1 MDLFHVNLH
10 LHLLSTLP
18 LIHSMRLGKV
28 SKTPRPPLIPT
39 TEAARSGRQAW
50 VRSVYLE
57 TGPPFDVRGLGGS
70 AAAAT
75 PCGGQPLAGDTPR
88 QVTVRWSAFVR
99 RHPTQTQSSVPAAGT
114 HFWAR
119 QSGNHILCKFQSM
132 AFMPLELFGLWG
144 FWKRTEPNRWNQS
157 HPQSGIGVR
166 KLL

>member
-1 MDLFHVNLH
+1 
-10 LHLLSTLP
+10 
-18 LIHSMRLGKV
+18 MRLGKV

-99 RHPTQTQSSVPAAGT
+99 RHPTQTQSSVPAVGDALLGPAI
-114 HFWAR
+114 W
-119 QSGNHILCKFQSM
+119 QSHLVQVPTM